1 MTTSEIVGLVLG
13 SSVIAAIVSAVV
25 TSAMQLVTHKH
36 QQRKDRREAYFPQLD
51 SFRAQ
56 LAGVKS
62 ISAADIITLPMKP
75 EKEAGDFVMQTFGE
89 STEAYSACASI
100 FESNKHLLDRRQRE
114 ALEAL
119 SVACKVLFTVSQQQL
134 NALGT
139 VGEETEAAERMKVA
153 KGLTQLVRLTQTFI
167 RQVKSAV
174 DDELERIK
182 V

>member
-25 TSAMQLVTHKH
+25 TSAMQFVTHKY

-62 ISAADIITLPMKP
+62 MNTADMITLPMKS

-89 STEAYSACASI
+89 STEAYSTCAAI
-100 FESNKHLLDRRQRE
+100 FESNKHLLDRRQRQAIE
-114 ALEAL
+114 TV
-119 SVACKVLFTVSQQQL
+119 SVACQVLFTVLQQQL
-134 NALGT
+134 SALST
-139 VGEETEAAERMKVA
+139 TSKENEAEERMKVA

-182 V
+182 L